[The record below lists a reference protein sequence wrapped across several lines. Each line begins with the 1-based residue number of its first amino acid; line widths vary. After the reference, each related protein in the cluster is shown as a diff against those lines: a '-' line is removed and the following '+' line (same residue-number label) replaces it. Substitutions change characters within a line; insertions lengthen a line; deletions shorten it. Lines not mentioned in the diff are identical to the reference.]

1 MSADSAAE
9 VVHELRKVGTNA
21 LVTGASGFI
30 GAHLVSRLLSE
41 GSRVTVLARSP
52 GALPAEWRGHVRII
66 ACDDF
71 TAGNLRRLLDEP
83 VETVFH
89 LAAYGVK
96 PTHRDIDEM
105 LRINVELPAALVR
118 LCTEWRARMV
128 MAGTFSEY
136 RSPSA
141 QTRLLED
148 SPLEQGKLYGSSK
161 AAGGLMTSAIAN
173 SSGAGFRLLRLF
185 KVYGAG
191 EAPHRLLPALVSGL
205 GKRERVAISAGT
217 QVLDFVYI
225 DDVIEAMLR
234 ADAHCRDRGGIA
246 TWNVATGRAH
256 SVREF
261 AEHVVAAMNADA
273 SLLGFGT
280 IAMRKDDEPWLVG
293 SPDLLRAELGWQ
305 PSIGL
310 DEGVRAAVEALR
322 RARSQE

>member
-1 MSADSAAE
+1 MMSAAS
-9 VVHELRKVGTNA
+9 A

-30 GAHLVSRLLSE
+30 GAHLVARLVSE
-41 GSRVTVLARSP
+41 GTRITVLARSSS
-52 GALPAEWRGHVRII
+52 AQPAEWHDRVRVV

-71 TAGNLRRLLDEP
+71 GESNLRRLLDP
-83 VETVFH
+83 PPDAVFH

-96 PTHRDIDEM
+96 PTDRDVDEM
-105 LRINVELPAALVR
+105 LRINVELSATLVQ
-118 LCTEWRARMV
+118 LCAEWRARMV

-136 RSPSA
+136 RSPST
-141 QTRLLED
+141 QGLLFED

-161 AAGGLMTSAIAN
+161 AAGGLLASAIAL
-173 SSGAGFRLLRLF
+173 SIGVGFRLLRLF

-191 EAPHRLLPALVSGL
+191 EAPHRLLPALVTGL
-205 GKRERVAISAGT
+205 SKRARVAISAGT

-234 ADAHCRDRGGIA
+234 ADAHCRRKGGVA

-261 AEHVVAAMNADA
+261 AEAVATAMNADP

-310 DEGVRAAVEALR
+310 DEGVRAAVAALR
-322 RARSQE
+322 RAQPQG